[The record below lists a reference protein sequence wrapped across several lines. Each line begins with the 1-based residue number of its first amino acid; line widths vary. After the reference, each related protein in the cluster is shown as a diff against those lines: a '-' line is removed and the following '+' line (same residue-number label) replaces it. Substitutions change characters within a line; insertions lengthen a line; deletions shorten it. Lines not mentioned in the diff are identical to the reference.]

1 MAMNKS
7 IRRIRAALM
16 VVVPVFCFAG
26 AAAAQ
31 GAPKIDSCTL
41 LTKAE
46 IQAAIGQ
53 SVGDGKLNTEAAQRT
68 AAEKLMRK
76 ALTKI

>member
-1 MAMNKS
+1 MSMNILIS
-7 IRRIRAALM
+7 MTRAALM
-16 VVVPVFCFAG
+16 VVVVFFSFTG

-31 GAPKIDSCTL
+31 GAPKIDACTL
-41 LTKAE
+41 LTKTE
-46 IQAAIGQ
+46 IQADIGQ
-53 SVGDGKLNTEAAQRT
+53 SVGDGKLNTEAAQKT